1 MNRLQQWTGTI
12 LYLLF
17 FFAIIYF
24 LMIRPQ
30 QKQQKK
36 RQEML
41 NSLKVNDGVVTI
53 GGIHGRI
60 IKIKENSLILRIA
73 DKVEVEFDKAAIARI
88 KGQED

>member
-1 MNRLQQWTGTI
+1 MQQWTGTI

-36 RQEML
+36 RQEMIS
-41 NSLKVNDGVVTI
+41 NLKVNEAVVTI

-60 IKIKENSLILRIA
+60 IKLKDDSVVIRIA
-73 DKVEVEFDKAAIARI
+73 DKVEVEFDKAAVGRVL
-88 KGQED
+88 GQGENE